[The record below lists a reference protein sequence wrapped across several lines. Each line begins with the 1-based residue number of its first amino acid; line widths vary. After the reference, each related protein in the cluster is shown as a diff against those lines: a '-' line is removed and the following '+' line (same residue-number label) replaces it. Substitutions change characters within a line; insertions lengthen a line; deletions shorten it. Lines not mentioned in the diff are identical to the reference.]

1 MDLEKVTN
9 RVNKIELIKRAN
21 GGYQIAA
28 SGGYQN
34 VEEFFEELL
43 LVFENATTYNE
54 PGSIIYQDAL
64 ILHKV
69 AIDALNLG
77 EKSVL
82 NLLFFKE
89 YFISLF

>member
-1 MDLEKVTN
+1 MTN
-9 RVNKIELIKRAN
+9 RVNKIAAN
-21 GGYQIAA
+21 
-28 SGGYQN
+28 GGYQN

-69 AIDALNLG
+69 AIDSLHLG
-77 EKSVL
+77 EKKFIESSI
-82 NLLFFKE
+82 FF
-89 YFISLF
+89 

>member
-9 RVNKIELIKRAN
+9 RVNKLSDT
-21 GGYQIAA
+21 GGY
-28 SGGYQN
+28 ST
-34 VEEFFEELL
+34 VEEFFDELL

-69 AIDALNLG
+69 RLN
-77 EKSVL
+77 
-82 NLLFFKE
+82 
-89 YFISLF
+89 